1 MSSRDLPSFLLMQN
15 PIQDYD
21 WGSHDALTALFGI
34 PNPTGKPQAELWM
47 GAHPN
52 GCSEV
57 TLAGRVQKL
66 SVVIDA
72 APAAALGEATRAR
85 FGSLPFLFKVL
96 CAEKA
101 LSIQVHPSKAQAEAG
116 FAREEAAGIDPK
128 ASNRNYKDPN
138 HKPEL
143 VFALTPYQAMNGFR
157 AIPAILALFERIKLA
172 SIADL
177 VAALATNQNE
187 GGLQHFFHQLL
198 ILTGARKEA
207 ALAALQAYATDH
219 QDEETFALITSLAAQ
234 YPGDVGL
241 FSPLLLNVVTLKP
254 GQAMFLDACTPHAYV
269 RGTGLEIMA
278 NSDNVLRAGLTPK
291 YIDVAELLDCTRCQ
305 PKPDDQILLAPR
317 CEGMTGNTVQHFDVP
332 VPDFTFS
339 VYPAGEHALT
349 TASAE
354 ILFAIDGTVTLK
366 QGGETLRLEKGQSAF
381 VPAATGHYQLL
392 AEGRVARAGNRCQDV
407 PPAQV
412 SMTA

>member
-1 MSSRDLPSFLLMQN
+1 MSYPPFFLMCN
-15 PIQDYD
+15 PIQDYV
-21 WGSHDALTALFGI
+21 WGSRDSLTTLFGI
-34 PNPTGKPQAELWM
+34 KNPEGKPQAELWM

-57 TLAGRVQKL
+57 TLAGETVKL
-66 SVVIDA
+66 SSLIDA
-72 APAAALGEATRAR
+72 NPVAMLGEATQAR

-96 CAEKA
+96 CAEQA
-101 LSIQVHPSKAQAEAG
+101 LSIQVHPSKTQAEAG
-116 FAREEAAGIDPK
+116 FAKEEAAGIDAK
-128 ASNRNYKDPN
+128 AANRNYKDPN

-157 AIPAILALFERIKLA
+157 AIPAILALFERVNLA
-172 SIADL
+172 AIADL
-177 VAALATNQNE
+177 TAALAASQNE
-187 GGLQHFFHQLL
+187 AGLQHFFHQLL
-198 ILTGARKEA
+198 VLEGARKEEALEGLLTYA
-207 ALAALQAYATDH
+207 AAH

-241 FSPLLLNVVTLKP
+241 FSPLLLNVVTLEP

-291 YIDVAELLDCTRCQ
+291 YIDVAELLDCTRCL

-317 CEGMTGNTVQHFDVP
+317 CDGAVQHFDVP

-339 VYPAGEHALT
+339 VYPAGEHQLT

-354 ILFAIDGTVTLK
+354 ILFAIDDTVTLK
-366 QGGETLRLEKGQSAF
+366 QGEQSLRLDKGQSAF
-381 VPAATGHYQLL
+381 IPAATGSYQLL
-392 AEGRVARAGNRCQDV
+392 AEGRVARAGNSC
-407 PPAQV
+407 
-412 SMTA
+412 

>member
-15 PIQDYD
+15 PIQGYD
-21 WGSHDALTALFGI
+21 WGSHDALTTLFGI
-34 PNPTGKPQAELWM
+34 PNPAGKPQAELWM

-57 TLAGRVQKL
+57 VLAGDVQKL
-66 SVVIDA
+66 STLINS
-72 APAAALGEATRAR
+72 APAAVLGDATQAR

-116 FAREEAAGIDPK
+116 FAREEAAGIDIK

-157 AIPAILALFERIKLA
+157 AIPAILALFERVKLA
-172 SIADL
+172 TIADL
-177 VAALATNQNE
+177 VAALAANQNE
-187 GGLQHFFHQLL
+187 AGLQHFFHQLL
-198 ILTGARKEA
+198 ILTGPRKED
-207 ALAALQAYATDH
+207 ALAGLLAYAAAH
-219 QDEETFALITSLAAQ
+219 QDEETFALVTSLAAQ

-241 FSPLLLNVVTLKP
+241 FSPLLLNVVTLQP
-254 GQAMFLDACTPHAYV
+254 GQAMYLDACTPHAYV

-291 YIDVAELLDCTRCQ
+291 YIDVAELLDCTRCLA
-305 PKPDDQILLAPR
+305 KPDDQILLSPR
-317 CEGMTGNTVQHFDVP
+317 MEGAVQHYDVP

-354 ILFAIDGTVTLK
+354 ILFTIDGTVILQQGK
-366 QGGETLRLEKGQSAF
+366 QSLRLEKGQSAF
-381 VPAATGHYQLL
+381 IPATTGSYQLL
-392 AEGRVARAGNRCQDV
+392 AEGRVARAGNRC
-407 PPAQV
+407 
-412 SMTA
+412 

>member
-1 MSSRDLPSFLLMQN
+1 MSSSDLPSFLLMQN
-15 PIQDYD
+15 PIQGYD
-21 WGSHDALTALFGI
+21 WGSHDSLTTLFGI
-34 PNPTGKPQAELWM
+34 PNPQGKPQAELWM

-57 TLAGRVQKL
+57 TLAGSVQKL
-66 SVVIDA
+66 SSVIDR
-72 APAAALGEATRAR
+72 APAAALGEDTFAR

-116 FAREEAAGIDPK
+116 FAKEEAAGIDIK

-157 AIPAILALFERIKLA
+157 AIPAILALFERVNLA
-172 SIADL
+172 TIADL
-177 VAALATNQNE
+177 TAALAASQNE
-187 GGLQHFFHQLL
+187 AGLQHFFHQLL
-198 ILTGARKEA
+198 VLEGARKEEALEGLLTYA
-207 ALAALQAYATDH
+207 AAH

-241 FSPLLLNVVTLKP
+241 FSPLLLNVVTLEP

-291 YIDVAELLDCTRCQ
+291 YIDVAELLDCTRCL

-317 CEGMTGNTVQHFDVP
+317 CDGAVRHFDVP

-339 VYPAGEHALT
+339 VYPAGEHQLT

-354 ILFAIDGTVTLK
+354 ILFAIDDTVTLK
-366 QGGETLRLEKGQSAF
+366 QGEQSLRLEKGQSAF
-381 VPAATGHYQLL
+381 IPAATGSYQLL
-392 AEGRVARAGNRCQDV
+392 AEGRVARAGNRC
-407 PPAQV
+407 
-412 SMTA
+412 

>member
-1 MSSRDLPSFLLMQN
+1 MSSSDLPSFLLMQN
-15 PIQDYD
+15 PIQGYD
-21 WGSHDALTALFGI
+21 WGSHDSLTTLFGI
-34 PNPTGKPQAELWM
+34 PNPQGKPQAELWM

-57 TLAGRVQKL
+57 TLAGSVQKL
-66 SVVIDA
+66 SSVIDR
-72 APAAALGEATRAR
+72 APAAALGEVTFAR

-116 FAREEAAGIDPK
+116 FAKEEAAGIDIK

-157 AIPAILALFERIKLA
+157 AIPAILALFERVNLA
-172 SIADL
+172 AIADL
-177 VAALATNQNE
+177 TAALAASQNE
-187 GGLQHFFHQLL
+187 AGLQHFFHQLL
-198 ILTGARKEA
+198 VLEGARKEE
-207 ALAALQAYATDH
+207 ALAGLLTYAAAH

-291 YIDVAELLDCTRCQ
+291 YIDVAELLDCTRCL
-305 PKPDDQILLAPR
+305 PKPDDQILLSPR
-317 CEGMTGNTVQHFDVP
+317 CDGAVQHFDVP

-339 VYPAGEHALT
+339 IYPAGEHQLT

-354 ILFAIDGTVTLK
+354 ILFAIDDTVTLK
-366 QGGETLRLEKGQSAF
+366 QGEQSLRLEKGQSAF
-381 VPAATGHYQLL
+381 IPAATGSYQLL
-392 AEGRVARAGNRCQDV
+392 AEGRVARAGNRC
-407 PPAQV
+407 
-412 SMTA
+412 

>member
-1 MSSRDLPSFLLMQN
+1 MSSSVLPSFLLMQN
-15 PIQDYD
+15 PIQGYD
-21 WGSHDALTALFGI
+21 WGSHDSLTTLFGI
-34 PNPTGKPQAELWM
+34 PNPEGKPQAELWM

-52 GCSEV
+52 GCSEI
-57 TLAGRVQKL
+57 TCGDQVQKL
-66 SVVIDA
+66 STLIDS
-72 APAAALGEATRAR
+72 APAAVLGEATLAR

-116 FAREEAAGIDPK
+116 FAKEEAAGISPK
-128 ASNRNYKDPN
+128 AANRNYKDPN

-157 AIPAILALFERIKLA
+157 SIPAILALFERVKLA
-172 SIADL
+172 AIADL
-177 VAALATNQNE
+177 TGALAAAHAANQGE
-187 GGLQHFFHQLL
+187 AGLQHFFQQLL
-198 ILTGARKEA
+198 MLEGVRKEA
-207 ALAALQAYATDH
+207 ALIDLLAYANEH
-219 QDEETFALITSLAAQ
+219 QDEETFALITSLAVQ

-241 FSPLLLNVVTLKP
+241 FSPLLLNVVTLQP

-291 YIDVAELLDCTRCQ
+291 YIDVAELLDCTRCL

-317 CEGMTGNTVQHFDVP
+317 REGAVQHFEVP

-339 VYPAGEHALT
+339 VYPAGEHQLT

-354 ILFAIDGTVTLK
+354 ILFAIDGPVILK
-366 QGGETLRLEKGQSAF
+366 RGDDTLRLEKGQSAF
-381 VPAATGHYQLL
+381 IPAATGSYQLL
-392 AEGRVARAGNRCQDV
+392 AEGRVARAGNRY
-407 PPAQV
+407 
-412 SMTA
+412 

>member
-1 MSSRDLPSFLLMQN
+1 MSSRDLPSFLSMQN
-15 PIQDYD
+15 PIQGYD
-21 WGSHDALTALFGI
+21 WGSHDALTTLFGI
-34 PNPTGKPQAELWM
+34 SNPAGKPQAELWM

-57 TLAGRVQKL
+57 VLAGQAQKL
-66 SVVIDA
+66 STLIEN
-72 APAAALGEATRAR
+72 APAAVLGEATQAR

-116 FAREEAAGIDPK
+116 FAKEEAAGISPK
-128 ASNRNYKDPN
+128 AANRNYKDPN

-157 AIPAILALFERIKLA
+157 AIPAILALFERVKLPA
-172 SIADL
+172 LAEL
-177 VAALATNQNE
+177 VATLAASQNE
-187 GGLQHFFHQLL
+187 AGLQHFFHQLL
-198 ILTGARKEA
+198 VLEGVRKEE
-207 ALAALQAYATDH
+207 ALAGLLAYAGQH

-241 FSPLLLNVVTLKP
+241 FSPLLLNVVTLQP
-254 GQAMFLDACTPHAYV
+254 GQAMYLDACTPHAYV

-291 YIDVAELLDCTRCQ
+291 YIDVAELLDCTRCL

-317 CEGMTGNTVQHFDVP
+317 MEGAVQHFEVP

-339 VYPAGEHALT
+339 VYPAGEHQLT

-354 ILFAIDGTVTLK
+354 ILFAIDEAVILK
-366 QGGETLRLEKGQSAF
+366 RGDDTLRLEKGQSAF
-381 VPAATGHYQLL
+381 IPAATGRYQLL
-392 AEGRVARAGNRCQDV
+392 AEGRVARAGNRC
-407 PPAQV
+407 
-412 SMTA
+412 

>member
-1 MSSRDLPSFLLMQN
+1 MSSSDLPSFLLMQN
-15 PIQDYD
+15 PIQGYD
-21 WGSHDALTALFGI
+21 WGSHDSLTTLFGI
-34 PNPTGKPQAELWM
+34 ANSQGKPQAELWM

-52 GCSEV
+52 GCSDV
-57 TLAGRVQKL
+57 VVAGQTQKL
-66 SVVIDA
+66 STLIER
-72 APAAALGEATRAR
+72 APAAVLGEATLAR

-116 FAREEAAGIDPK
+116 FAKEEAAGIDAK
-128 ASNRNYKDPN
+128 AANRNYKDPN

-157 AIPAILALFERIKLA
+157 AIPAILALFERVNLA
-172 SIADL
+172 AIAEL
-177 VAALATNQNE
+177 TTALAASQNE
-187 GGLQHFFHQLL
+187 AGLQHFFHQLL
-198 ILTGARKEA
+198 VLEGARKEE
-207 ALAALQAYATDH
+207 ALAGLLAFASEH
-219 QDEETFALITSLAAQ
+219 QDEETFALISSLAAQ

-291 YIDVAELLDCTRCQ
+291 YIDVAELLDCTRCRA
-305 PKPDDQILLAPR
+305 KPDDQILLAPHV
-317 CEGMTGNTVQHFDVP
+317 EGVVQHFEVP

-339 VYPAGEHALT
+339 VYPAGEHQLT
-349 TASAE
+349 TTSAE
-354 ILFAIDGTVTLK
+354 ILFAIDATVILK
-366 QGGETLRLEKGQSAF
+366 RGDETLRLEKGQSAF
-381 VPAATGHYQLL
+381 IPAATGSYQLL
-392 AEGRVARAGNRCQDV
+392 AEGRVARAGNRC
-407 PPAQV
+407 
-412 SMTA
+412 

>member
-1 MSSRDLPSFLLMQN
+1 MSSSDLPSFLLMQN
-15 PIQDYD
+15 PIQGYD
-21 WGSHDALTALFGI
+21 WGSHDSLTTLFDI
-34 PNPTGKPQAELWM
+34 PNPQGKPQAEVWM

-57 TLAGRVQKL
+57 TLAGSVQTL
-66 SVVIDA
+66 STVIDR
-72 APAAALGEATRAR
+72 APATALGEATFAR

-116 FAREEAAGIDPK
+116 FAKEEAAGIDIK
-128 ASNRNYKDPN
+128 ANNRNYKDPN

-157 AIPAILALFERIKLA
+157 AIPAILALFDRMALPA
-172 SIADL
+172 LADL
-177 VAALATNQNE
+177 TVALRQSQDEA
-187 GGLQHFFHQLL
+187 GLQHFFQQLL
-198 ILTGARKEA
+198 ELEGTRKDE
-207 ALAALQAYATDH
+207 ALAGLLAYATNH
-219 QDEETFALITSLAAQ
+219 QDEETFALITSLATQ

-241 FSPLLLNVVTLKP
+241 FSPLLLNVVTLQP

-291 YIDVAELLDCTRCQ
+291 YIDVAELLNCTRCLA
-305 PKPDDQILLAPR
+305 KPDDQILLAPR
-317 CEGMTGNTVQHFDVP
+317 CDGAIQHFEVP

-339 VYPAGEHALT
+339 VYPAGEHPLT

-354 ILFAIDGTVTLK
+354 ILFAIDGTVLLK
-366 QGGETLRLEKGQSAF
+366 QGEQSLRLEKGQSAF
-381 VPAATGHYQLL
+381 IPAATGSYQLL
-392 AEGRVARAGNRCQDV
+392 AEGRVARAGNRC
-407 PPAQV
+407 
-412 SMTA
+412 

>member
-1 MSSRDLPSFLLMQN
+1 MSSRDLPSFLSMQN
-15 PIQDYD
+15 PIQGYD
-21 WGSHDALTALFGI
+21 WGSHDALTTLFGI
-34 PNPTGKPQAELWM
+34 PNPAGKPQAELWM

-57 TLAGRVQKL
+57 VLAGQAQKL
-66 SVVIDA
+66 STLIEN
-72 APAAALGEATRAR
+72 APAAVLGEATQAR

-116 FAREEAAGIDPK
+116 FAKEEAASISPT
-128 ASNRNYKDPN
+128 AANRNYKDPN

-157 AIPAILALFERIKLA
+157 AIPAILALFERVKLPA
-172 SIADL
+172 LAEL
-177 VAALATNQNE
+177 VAALAASQNE
-187 GGLQHFFHQLL
+187 AGLQHFFHQLL
-198 ILTGARKEA
+198 VLEGARKEE
-207 ALAALQAYATDH
+207 ALAGLLAYAGQH

-241 FSPLLLNVVTLKP
+241 FSPLLLNVVTLQP
-254 GQAMFLDACTPHAYV
+254 GQAMYLDACTPHAYV

-291 YIDVAELLDCTRCQ
+291 YIDVAELLDCTRCL

-317 CEGMTGNTVQHFDVP
+317 VEGAVQHFEVP

-339 VYPAGEHALT
+339 VYPAGEHQLT
-349 TASAE
+349 TTSAE
-354 ILFAIDGTVTLK
+354 ILFAIDEAVILK
-366 QGGETLRLEKGQSAF
+366 RGDDTLRLEKGQSAF
-381 VPAATGHYQLL
+381 IPAATGRYQLL
-392 AEGRVARAGNRCQDV
+392 AEGRVARAGNRC
-407 PPAQV
+407 
-412 SMTA
+412 

>member
-15 PIQDYD
+15 PIQGYD
-21 WGSHDALTALFGI
+21 WGSHDALTTLFGI
-34 PNPTGKPQAELWM
+34 PNPAGKPQAELWM

-57 TLAGRVQKL
+57 TLAGDVQKL
-66 SVVIDA
+66 STLIES
-72 APAAALGEATRAR
+72 APAAVLGDATVAR

-116 FAREEAAGIDPK
+116 FAREEAAGIDIK

-157 AIPAILALFERIKLA
+157 AIPAILALFERVKLA
-172 SIADL
+172 AIADL
-177 VAALATNQNE
+177 VAALAANQNE
-187 GGLQHFFHQLL
+187 AGLQHFFHQLL
-198 ILTGARKEA
+198 ILTGPRKED
-207 ALAALQAYATDH
+207 ALAGLLAYAAAH
-219 QDEETFALITSLAAQ
+219 QDEETFALVTSLAAQ

-241 FSPLLLNVVTLKP
+241 FSPLLLNVVTLQP
-254 GQAMFLDACTPHAYV
+254 GQAMYLDACTPHAYV

-291 YIDVAELLDCTRCQ
+291 YIDVAELLDCTRCLA
-305 PKPDDQILLAPR
+305 KPDDQILLSPR
-317 CEGMTGNTVQHFDVP
+317 MEGAVQHYDVP

-339 VYPAGEHALT
+339 VYPAGGHQLT
-349 TASAE
+349 TTSAE
-354 ILFAIDGTVTLK
+354 ILFAIDGTVILQQGK
-366 QGGETLRLEKGQSAF
+366 QSLRLEKGQSAF
-381 VPAATGHYQLL
+381 IPAATGSYQLL
-392 AEGRVARAGNRCQDV
+392 AEGRVARAGNRC
-407 PPAQV
+407 
-412 SMTA
+412 

>member
-1 MSSRDLPSFLLMQN
+1 MSSSDLPSFLLMQN
-15 PIQDYD
+15 PIQGYD
-21 WGSHDALTALFGI
+21 WGSHDSLTTLFGI
-34 PNPTGKPQAELWM
+34 PNPQGKPQAELWM

-57 TLAGRVQKL
+57 TLAGSVQKL
-66 SVVIDA
+66 STVIDA
-72 APAAALGEATRAR
+72 APAAALGDATLAR

-116 FAREEAAGIDPK
+116 FAKEEAAGIDIK
-128 ASNRNYKDPN
+128 AANRNYKDPN

-143 VFALTPYQAMNGFR
+143 VFALTRYQAMNGFR
-157 AIPAILALFERIKLA
+157 AIPAILALFDRMALPA
-172 SIADL
+172 LADL
-177 VAALATNQNE
+177 TAALRQSQDEA
-187 GGLQHFFHQLL
+187 GLQHFFHQLL
-198 ILTGARKEA
+198 ILCGERKDE
-207 ALAALQAYATDH
+207 ALAGLLAYAAAH
-219 QDEETFALITSLAAQ
+219 QDEETFALITSLATQ

-241 FSPLLLNVVTLKP
+241 FSPLLLNVVTLQP

-291 YIDVAELLDCTRCQ
+291 YIDVAELLDCTRCL

-317 CEGMTGNTVQHFDVP
+317 CDGAVQHFDVP

-339 VYPAGEHALT
+339 VYPAGEHQLT

-354 ILFAIDGTVTLK
+354 ILFAIDGTVILK
-366 QGGETLRLEKGQSAF
+366 QGEQSLRLEKGQSAF
-381 VPAATGHYQLL
+381 IPAATGSYQLL
-392 AEGRVARAGNRCQDV
+392 AEGRVARAGNRC
-407 PPAQV
+407 
-412 SMTA
+412 

>member
-1 MSSRDLPSFLLMQN
+1 MSSRDLPSFLSMQN
-15 PIQDYD
+15 PIQGYD
-21 WGSHDALTALFGI
+21 WGSHDALTTLFGI
-34 PNPTGKPQAELWM
+34 PNPAGKPQAELWM

-57 TLAGRVQKL
+57 VLAGQAQKL
-66 SVVIDA
+66 STLIER
-72 APAAALGEATRAR
+72 APAAVLGEATQAR
-85 FGSLPFLFKVL
+85 FGNLPFLFKVL

-116 FAREEAAGIDPK
+116 FAKEEAAGIDPK

-157 AIPAILALFERIKLA
+157 AIPAILALFERVKLPA
-172 SIADL
+172 LAEL
-177 VAALATNQNE
+177 VAALAASQNE
-187 GGLQHFFHQLL
+187 AGLQHFFHQLL
-198 ILTGARKEA
+198 VLEGAHKEE
-207 ALAALQAYATDH
+207 ALAGLLAFAAAH

-241 FSPLLLNVVTLKP
+241 FSPLLLNVVTLQP
-254 GQAMFLDACTPHAYV
+254 GQAMYLDACTPHAYV

-291 YIDVAELLDCTRCQ
+291 YIDVAELLDCTRFVA
-305 PKPDDQILLAPR
+305 KPDDQILLDPSIDSA
-317 CEGMTGNTVQHFDVP
+317 VQHFRVP

-339 VYPAGEHALT
+339 VYPAGGHQLIT
-349 TASAE
+349 TSAE
-354 ILFAIDGTVTLK
+354 ILFAIDGTVTLQ
-366 QGGETLRLEKGQSAF
+366 QGQQSLRLEKGQSAF
-381 VPAATGHYQLL
+381 IPAATGSYQLL
-392 AEGRVARAGNRCQDV
+392 AEGRVARAGNRC
-407 PPAQV
+407 
-412 SMTA
+412 

>member
-15 PIQDYD
+15 PIQGYD
-21 WGSHDALTALFGI
+21 WGSHDALTTLFGI
-34 PNPTGKPQAELWM
+34 PNPAGKPQAELWM

-57 TLAGRVQKL
+57 TLAGNVQRL
-66 SVVIDA
+66 STLIER
-72 APAAALGEATRAR
+72 APAAVLGDATVAR

-116 FAREEAAGIDPK
+116 FAKEEAAGIDPK
-128 ASNRNYKDPN
+128 AANRNYKDPN

-157 AIPAILALFERIKLA
+157 AIPAILALFDRMGLP
-172 SIADL
+172 
-177 VAALATNQNE
+177 ALAELTEALRQSQDE
-187 GGLQHFFHQLL
+187 AGLQHFFHQLL
-198 ILTGARKEA
+198 VLEGTRKDE
-207 ALAALQAYATDH
+207 ALAGLLAYAAAH

-241 FSPLLLNVVTLKP
+241 FSPLLLNVVTLQP

-278 NSDNVLRAGLTPK
+278 SSDNVLRAGLTPK
-291 YIDVAELLDCTRCQ
+291 YIDVAELLDCTRCL
-305 PKPDDQILLAPR
+305 PKPDDQILLAPHLD
-317 CEGMTGNTVQHFDVP
+317 GAVQHFEVP

-354 ILFAIDGTVTLK
+354 ILFAIDGTVTLQ
-366 QGGETLRLEKGQSAF
+366 QGEQSLRLEKGQSAF
-381 VPAATGHYQLL
+381 VPAATGSYQLL
-392 AEGRVARAGNRCQDV
+392 AEGRVARAGNRC
-407 PPAQV
+407 
-412 SMTA
+412 

>member
-1 MSSRDLPSFLLMQN
+1 MSSSDLPSFLLMQN
-15 PIQDYD
+15 PIQGYD
-21 WGSHDALTALFGI
+21 WGSHDSLTTLFGI
-34 PNPTGKPQAELWM
+34 ANPEGKPQAELWM

-52 GCSEV
+52 GCSDV
-57 TLAGRVQKL
+57 VVAGQTQKL
-66 SVVIDA
+66 STLIER
-72 APAAALGEATRAR
+72 APAAVLGEATLAR

-116 FAREEAAGIDPK
+116 FAKEEAAGIEAK
-128 ASNRNYKDPN
+128 AANRNYKDPN

-157 AIPAILALFERIKLA
+157 AIPAILALFERVNLPA
-172 SIADL
+172 IAEL
-177 VAALATNQNE
+177 TTALAASQNE
-187 GGLQHFFHQLL
+187 AGLQHFFHQLL
-198 ILTGARKEA
+198 VLEGARKEE
-207 ALAALQAYATDH
+207 ALAGLLAYAGEH

-241 FSPLLLNVVTLKP
+241 FSPLLLNVVTLQP

-291 YIDVAELLDCTRCQ
+291 YIDVAELLDCTRCLA
-305 PKPDDQILLAPR
+305 KPDDQILLAPHV
-317 CEGMTGNTVQHFDVP
+317 EGAVQHFEVP

-339 VYPAGEHALT
+339 VYPAGEHQLT

-354 ILFAIDGTVTLK
+354 ILFAIDATVILK
-366 QGGETLRLEKGQSAF
+366 RGDETLRLEKGQSAF
-381 VPAATGHYQLL
+381 IPAATGSYQLL
-392 AEGRVARAGNRCQDV
+392 AEGRVARAGNR
-407 PPAQV
+407 
-412 SMTA
+412 S

>member
-1 MSSRDLPSFLLMQN
+1 MSSSDLPSFLLMQN
-15 PIQDYD
+15 PIQGYD
-21 WGSHDALTALFGI
+21 WGSHDSLTTLFGI
-34 PNPTGKPQAELWM
+34 ANPEGKPQAELWM

-52 GCSEV
+52 GCSDV
-57 TLAGRVQKL
+57 VVAGQPQKL
-66 SVVIDA
+66 STLIERT
-72 APAAALGEATRAR
+72 PAAVLGEATLAR

-116 FAREEAAGIDPK
+116 FAKEEAACIDAK
-128 ASNRNYKDPN
+128 AANRNYKDPN

-157 AIPAILALFERIKLA
+157 AIPAILALFERVNLPAIAELT
-172 SIADL
+172 ADL
-177 VAALATNQNE
+177 AASQNE
-187 GGLQHFFHQLL
+187 AGLQHFFHQLL
-198 ILTGARKEA
+198 VLEGARKEE
-207 ALAALQAYATDH
+207 ALAGLLTYAAAH

-305 PKPDDQILLAPR
+305 AKPDDQILLAPHV
-317 CEGMTGNTVQHFDVP
+317 EGSVQHFEVP

-339 VYPAGEHALT
+339 VYPAGEHQLT

-354 ILFAIDGTVTLK
+354 ILFAIDATVILK
-366 QGGETLRLEKGQSAF
+366 RGDETLRLEKGQSAF
-381 VPAATGHYQLL
+381 IPAATGSYQLL
-392 AEGRVARAGNRCQDV
+392 AEGRVARAGNR
-407 PPAQV
+407 
-412 SMTA
+412 S

>member
-1 MSSRDLPSFLLMQN
+1 MSSSDLPSFLLMQN
-15 PIQDYD
+15 PIQGYD
-21 WGSHDALTALFGI
+21 WGSHDSLTTLFGI
-34 PNPTGKPQAELWM
+34 PNPQGKPQAELWM

-57 TLAGRVQKL
+57 TLAGSVQKL
-66 SVVIDA
+66 SSVIDR
-72 APAAALGEATRAR
+72 APAAALGEATFAR

-116 FAREEAAGIDPK
+116 FAKEEAAGIDIK

-157 AIPAILALFERIKLA
+157 AIPAILALFERVNLA
-172 SIADL
+172 AIADL
-177 VAALATNQNE
+177 TAALATSQNE
-187 GGLQHFFHQLL
+187 AGLQHFFHQLL
-198 ILTGARKEA
+198 VLEGARKEE
-207 ALAALQAYATDH
+207 ALAGLLAYAAAH

-291 YIDVAELLDCTRCQ
+291 YIDVAELLDCTRCL

-317 CEGMTGNTVQHFDVP
+317 CDGAVQYFDVP

-339 VYPAGEHALT
+339 VYPAGEHQLT

-354 ILFAIDGTVTLK
+354 ILFAIDDTVTLK
-366 QGGETLRLEKGQSAF
+366 QGEQSLRLEKGQSAF
-381 VPAATGHYQLL
+381 IPAATGSYQLL
-392 AEGRVARAGNRCQDV
+392 AEGRVARAGNRC
-407 PPAQV
+407 
-412 SMTA
+412 

>member
-1 MSSRDLPSFLLMQN
+1 MSSRDLPSFLSMQN
-15 PIQDYD
+15 PIQGYD
-21 WGSHDALTALFGI
+21 WGSHDALTTLFGI
-34 PNPTGKPQAELWM
+34 PNPAGKPQAELWM

-57 TLAGRVQKL
+57 VLAGQAQKL
-66 SVVIDA
+66 STLIES
-72 APAAALGEATRAR
+72 APAAVLGEATQAR

-116 FAREEAAGIDPK
+116 FAKEEAAGISPK
-128 ASNRNYKDPN
+128 AANRNYKDPN

-157 AIPAILALFERIKLA
+157 AIPAILALFERVKLPA
-172 SIADL
+172 LAEL
-177 VAALATNQNE
+177 VAALAASQNE
-187 GGLQHFFHQLL
+187 AGLQHFFHQLL
-198 ILTGARKEA
+198 VLEGARKEE
-207 ALAALQAYATDH
+207 ALAGLLAFAAAH

-241 FSPLLLNVVTLKP
+241 FSPLLLNVVTLQP
-254 GQAMFLDACTPHAYV
+254 GQAMYLDACTPHAYV

-291 YIDVAELLDCTRCQ
+291 YIDVAELLDCTRCL
-305 PKPDDQILLAPR
+305 PKPDDQILMAPR
-317 CEGMTGNTVQHFDVP
+317 MEGAVQHFEVP

-339 VYPAGEHALT
+339 VYPAGEHQLT

-354 ILFAIDGTVTLK
+354 ILFAIDEAVILK
-366 QGGETLRLEKGQSAF
+366 RGDDTLRLEKGQSAF
-381 VPAATGHYQLL
+381 IPAATGRYQLL
-392 AEGRVARAGNRCQDV
+392 AEGRVARAGNRC
-407 PPAQV
+407 
-412 SMTA
+412 

>member
-1 MSSRDLPSFLLMQN
+1 MSSSDLPSFLLMQN
-15 PIQDYD
+15 PIQGYD
-21 WGSHDALTALFGI
+21 WGSHDSLTTLFGI
-34 PNPTGKPQAELWM
+34 PNPQGKPQAELWM

-57 TLAGRVQKL
+57 TLAGSVQKL
-66 SVVIDA
+66 STVIDR
-72 APAAALGEATRAR
+72 APAAALGEATFAR

-116 FAREEAAGIDPK
+116 FAKEEATGIDIK

-157 AIPAILALFERIKLA
+157 AIPAILALFERVNLA
-172 SIADL
+172 AIADL
-177 VAALATNQNE
+177 TAAFAASQNE
-187 GGLQHFFHQLL
+187 AGLQHFFHQLL
-198 ILTGARKEA
+198 VLEGARKDE
-207 ALAALQAYATDH
+207 ALAGLLTYAAAH

-278 NSDNVLRAGLTPK
+278 NSDN
-291 YIDVAELLDCTRCQ
+291 RCL
-305 PKPDDQILLAPR
+305 PKPDDQILLSPR
-317 CEGMTGNTVQHFDVP
+317 CDGAVQHFDVP

-339 VYPAGEHALT
+339 VYPAGEHQLT

-354 ILFAIDGTVTLK
+354 ILFAIDATVILK
-366 QGGETLRLEKGQSAF
+366 QGEQSLRLEKGQSAF
-381 VPAATGHYQLL
+381 IPAATGSYQLL
-392 AEGRVARAGNRCQDV
+392 AEGRVARAGNRC
-407 PPAQV
+407 
-412 SMTA
+412 

>member
-1 MSSRDLPSFLLMQN
+1 MSSRDLPSFLSMQN
-15 PIQDYD
+15 PIQGYD
-21 WGSHDALTALFGI
+21 WGSHDALTTLFGI
-34 PNPTGKPQAELWM
+34 PNPAGKPQAELWM

-57 TLAGRVQKL
+57 VLAGQAQKL
-66 SVVIDA
+66 STLIEN
-72 APAAALGEATRAR
+72 APAAVLGEATRAR

-116 FAREEAAGIDPK
+116 FAKEEAAGISPK
-128 ASNRNYKDPN
+128 AANRNYKDPN

-157 AIPAILALFERIKLA
+157 AIPAILALFERVKLPA
-172 SIADL
+172 LAEL
-177 VAALATNQNE
+177 VAALAASQNE
-187 GGLQHFFHQLL
+187 AGLQHFFHQLL
-198 ILTGARKEA
+198 VLEGARKEE
-207 ALAALQAYATDH
+207 ALASLLAYAGEH

-241 FSPLLLNVVTLKP
+241 FSPLLLNVVTLQP
-254 GQAMFLDACTPHAYV
+254 GQAMYLDACTPHAYV

-291 YIDVAELLDCTRCQ
+291 YIDVAELLDCTRCL

-317 CEGMTGNTVQHFDVP
+317 MEGAVQHFEVP

-339 VYPAGEHALT
+339 VYPAGEHQLT

-354 ILFAIDGTVTLK
+354 ILFAIDEAVILK
-366 QGGETLRLEKGQSAF
+366 RGDDTLRLEKGQSAF
-381 VPAATGHYQLL
+381 IPAATGRYQLL
-392 AEGRVARAGNRCQDV
+392 AEGRVARAGNRC
-407 PPAQV
+407 
-412 SMTA
+412 

>member
-15 PIQDYD
+15 PIQGYE
-21 WGSHDALTALFGI
+21 WGSHDSLTTLFGI
-34 PNPTGKPQAELWM
+34 PNPQGKPQAELWM

-57 TLAGRVQKL
+57 TLSGSAQKL
-66 SVVIDA
+66 STLIDA
-72 APAAALGEATRAR
+72 APAAALGDATLTR

-96 CAEKA
+96 CAKQA

-116 FAREEAAGIDPK
+116 FAKEEAAGIDIK

-157 AIPAILALFERIKLA
+157 TIPAILALFDRMALPA
-172 SIADL
+172 LADL
-177 VAALATNQNE
+177 TAALRQSQDEA
-187 GGLQHFFHQLL
+187 GLQHFFHQLL
-198 ILTGARKEA
+198 VLEGTRKGEVLAGLLTYA
-207 ALAALQAYATDH
+207 ANH
-219 QDEETFALITSLAAQ
+219 QDEETFALITSLAVQ

-241 FSPLLLNVVTLKP
+241 FSPLLLNVVTLQP

-291 YIDVAELLDCTRCQ
+291 YIDVAELLDCTRCL
-305 PKPDDQILLAPR
+305 PKPDDQILLSPR
-317 CEGMTGNTVQHFDVP
+317 MEGSVQHFDVP

-339 VYPAGEHALT
+339 VYPAGEHQLT
-349 TASAE
+349 TTSAE

-366 QGGETLRLEKGQSAF
+366 QGEQSLRLEKGQSAF
-381 VPAATGHYQLL
+381 IPAATGSYQLL
-392 AEGRVARAGNRCQDV
+392 AEGRVARAGNRC
-407 PPAQV
+407 
-412 SMTA
+412 

>member
-1 MSSRDLPSFLLMQN
+1 MSSSDLPSFLLMQN
-15 PIQDYD
+15 PIQGYD
-21 WGSHDALTALFGI
+21 WGSHDSLTTLFGI
-34 PNPTGKPQAELWM
+34 ANPEGKPQAELWM

-52 GCSEV
+52 GCSDV
-57 TLAGRVQKL
+57 VVAGQLQKL
-66 SVVIDA
+66 STLIERT
-72 APAAALGEATRAR
+72 PAAVLGEATLAR

-116 FAREEAAGIDPK
+116 FAKEEAAGIDAK
-128 ASNRNYKDPN
+128 AANRNYKDPN

-157 AIPAILALFERIKLA
+157 AIPAILALFERVNLA
-172 SIADL
+172 AIAELTADF
-177 VAALATNQNE
+177 AASQNE
-187 GGLQHFFHQLL
+187 AGLQHFFHQLL
-198 ILTGARKEA
+198 VLEGARKEE
-207 ALAALQAYATDH
+207 ALAGLLAFASEH

-291 YIDVAELLDCTRCQ
+291 YIDVAELLDCTRCLA
-305 PKPDDQILLAPR
+305 KPDDQILLSPHI
-317 CEGMTGNTVQHFDVP
+317 EGAVQHFEVP

-339 VYPAGEHALT
+339 IYPAGEHQLT

-354 ILFAIDGTVTLK
+354 ILFAIDATVLLK
-366 QGGETLRLEKGQSAF
+366 RGDETLRLEKGQSAF
-381 VPAATGHYQLL
+381 IPAATGSYQLL
-392 AEGRVARAGNRCQDV
+392 AEGRVARAGNR
-407 PPAQV
+407 
-412 SMTA
+412 S

>member
-1 MSSRDLPSFLLMQN
+1 MSSSDLPSFLLMQN
-15 PIQDYD
+15 PIQGYD
-21 WGSHDALTALFGI
+21 WGSHDSLTTLFGI
-34 PNPTGKPQAELWM
+34 ANPEGKPQAELWM

-52 GCSEV
+52 GCSDV
-57 TLAGRVQKL
+57 VVAGQPQKL
-66 SVVIDA
+66 STLLER
-72 APAAALGEATRAR
+72 APAAVLGEATLAR

-116 FAREEAAGIDPK
+116 FAKEEAAGIDIK

-157 AIPAILALFERIKLA
+157 AIPAILALFERVNLA
-172 SIADL
+172 VIAEL
-177 VAALATNQNE
+177 TAALAASQNE
-187 GGLQHFFHQLL
+187 AGLQHFFHQLL
-198 ILTGARKEA
+198 VLEGARKEE
-207 ALAALQAYATDH
+207 ALAGLLAFASEH

-305 PKPDDQILLAPR
+305 AKPDDQILLAPHV
-317 CEGMTGNTVQHFDVP
+317 EGAVQHFEVP

-339 VYPAGEHALT
+339 VYPAGEHQLT

-354 ILFAIDGTVTLK
+354 ILFAIDATVLLK
-366 QGGETLRLEKGQSAF
+366 RGDETLRLEKGQSAF
-381 VPAATGHYQLL
+381 IPAATGSYQLL
-392 AEGRVARAGNRCQDV
+392 AEGRVARAGNR
-407 PPAQV
+407 
-412 SMTA
+412 S

>member
-1 MSSRDLPSFLLMQN
+1 MSSSDLPSFLLMQN
-15 PIQDYD
+15 PIQGYD
-21 WGSHDALTALFGI
+21 WGSHDSLTTLFGI
-34 PNPTGKPQAELWM
+34 ANPQGKPQAELWM

-52 GCSEV
+52 GCSDV
-57 TLAGRVQKL
+57 VVAGQTQKL
-66 SVVIDA
+66 STLIER
-72 APAAALGEATRAR
+72 APAAVLGEATLAR

-116 FAREEAAGIDPK
+116 FAKEEAAGIDIK

-157 AIPAILALFERIKLA
+157 AIPAILALFERVNLPA
-172 SIADL
+172 IAEL
-177 VAALATNQNE
+177 TTALAASQNE
-187 GGLQHFFHQLL
+187 AGLQHFFHQLL
-198 ILTGARKEA
+198 VLEGARKEE
-207 ALAALQAYATDH
+207 ALAGLLAYAGEH

-241 FSPLLLNVVTLKP
+241 FSPLLLNVVTLQP

-305 PKPDDQILLAPR
+305 AKPDDQILLAPHV
-317 CEGMTGNTVQHFDVP
+317 EGAVQHFEVP

-339 VYPAGEHALT
+339 VYPAGEHQLT

-354 ILFAIDGTVTLK
+354 ILFAIDATVILK
-366 QGGETLRLEKGQSAF
+366 RGDETLCLEKGQSAF
-381 VPAATGHYQLL
+381 IPAATGSYQLL
-392 AEGRVARAGNRCQDV
+392 AEGRVARAGNR
-407 PPAQV
+407 
-412 SMTA
+412 S

>member
-15 PIQDYD
+15 PIQGYD
-21 WGSHDALTALFGI
+21 WGSHDALTTLFGI
-34 PNPTGKPQAELWM
+34 PNPAGKPQAELWM

-57 TLAGRVQKL
+57 TLAGNVQRL
-66 SVVIDA
+66 STLIERAPVAVLGDA
-72 APAAALGEATRAR
+72 TVAR

-116 FAREEAAGIDPK
+116 FAKEEAAGIDPK
-128 ASNRNYKDPN
+128 AANRNYKDPN

-157 AIPAILALFERIKLA
+157 AILAILALFDRMGLP
-172 SIADL
+172 
-177 VAALATNQNE
+177 ALAELTEALRQSQDE
-187 GGLQHFFHQLL
+187 AGLQHFFHQLL
-198 ILTGARKEA
+198 VLEGTRKEE
-207 ALAALQAYATDH
+207 ALAGLLAYAAAH

-241 FSPLLLNVVTLKP
+241 FSPLLLNVVTLQP
-254 GQAMFLDACTPHAYV
+254 GQAMYLDACTPHAYV

-291 YIDVAELLDCTRCQ
+291 YIDVAELLDCTRCL
-305 PKPDDQILLAPR
+305 PKPDDQILLAPHLD
-317 CEGMTGNTVQHFDVP
+317 GAVQHFEVP

-354 ILFAIDGTVTLK
+354 ILFAIDGTVTLQ
-366 QGGETLRLEKGQSAF
+366 QGEQSLRLEKGQSAF
-381 VPAATGHYQLL
+381 VPAATGHYRLL
-392 AEGRVARAGNRCQDV
+392 AEGRVARAGNRC
-407 PPAQV
+407 
-412 SMTA
+412 

>member
-15 PIQDYD
+15 PIQGYD
-21 WGSHDALTALFGI
+21 WGSHDALTTLFGI
-34 PNPTGKPQAELWM
+34 PNPAGKPQAELWM

-57 TLAGRVQKL
+57 TLAGDVQKL
-66 SVVIDA
+66 STLIER
-72 APAAALGEATRAR
+72 APAAVLGDATVAR

-101 LSIQVHPSKAQAEAG
+101 LSIQVHPSKSQAEAG
-116 FAREEAAGIDPK
+116 FAKEEAAGISPK
-128 ASNRNYKDPN
+128 AANRNYKDPN

-157 AIPAILALFERIKLA
+157 AIPAILALFDAMALPALA
-172 SIADL
+172 EL
-177 VAALATNQNE
+177 TAALRQSQDEA
-187 GGLQHFFHQLL
+187 GLQHFFHQML
-198 ILTGARKEA
+198 ILDGARKEA
-207 ALAALQAYATDH
+207 ALTGLLAYAAAR
-219 QDEETFALITSLAAQ
+219 QDDETFALITSLAAQ

-254 GQAMFLDACTPHAYV
+254 GQAMYLDACTPHAYV

-291 YIDVAELLDCTRCQ
+291 YIDVAELLDCTRCL
-305 PKPDDQILLAPR
+305 PKPDDQILLAPHL
-317 CEGMTGNTVQHFDVP
+317 EGAVQHFEVP

-354 ILFAIDGTVTLK
+354 ILFAIDGTVTLQ
-366 QGGETLRLEKGQSAF
+366 QGEQSLRLEKGQSAF
-381 VPAATGHYQLL
+381 VPAATGSYHLL
-392 AEGRVARAGNRCQDV
+392 AEGRVARAGNRC
-407 PPAQV
+407 
-412 SMTA
+412 

>member
-1 MSSRDLPSFLLMQN
+1 MSSRDLPSFLSMQN
-15 PIQDYD
+15 PIQGYD
-21 WGSHDALTALFGI
+21 WGSHDALTTLFGI
-34 PNPTGKPQAELWM
+34 PNPAGKPQAELWM

-57 TLAGRVQKL
+57 TLAGDVQKL
-66 SVVIDA
+66 STLIER
-72 APAAALGEATRAR
+72 APAAVLGDATVAR

-116 FAREEAAGIDPK
+116 FAKEEAAGIDPK
-128 ASNRNYKDPN
+128 AANRNYKDPN

-157 AIPAILALFERIKLA
+157 AIPAILALFDAMALPALA
-172 SIADL
+172 EL
-177 VAALATNQNE
+177 TAALRQSQDEA
-187 GGLQHFFHQLL
+187 GLQHFFHQML
-198 ILTGARKEA
+198 ILDGARKEE
-207 ALAALQAYATDH
+207 ALAGLLAYAAAH
-219 QDEETFALITSLAAQ
+219 QDEETFALVTSLAAQ

-241 FSPLLLNVVTLKP
+241 FSPLLLNVVTLQP
-254 GQAMFLDACTPHAYV
+254 GQAMYLDACTPHAYV

-291 YIDVAELLDCTRCQ
+291 YIDVAELLGCTRCL
-305 PKPDDQILLAPR
+305 PKPDDQILLSPR
-317 CEGMTGNTVQHFDVP
+317 MEGAVQHYDVP

-354 ILFAIDGTVTLK
+354 ILFAIDGTVILQQGK
-366 QGGETLRLEKGQSAF
+366 QSLRLEKGQSAF
-381 VPAATGHYQLL
+381 IPAATGSYQLL
-392 AEGRVARAGNRCQDV
+392 AEGRVARAGNRC
-407 PPAQV
+407 
-412 SMTA
+412 

>member
-1 MSSRDLPSFLLMQN
+1 MSSSDLPSFLLMQN
-15 PIQDYD
+15 PIQGYD
-21 WGSHDALTALFGI
+21 WGSHDSLTTLFGI
-34 PNPTGKPQAELWM
+34 ANPEGKPQAELWM

-52 GCSEV
+52 GCSDV
-57 TLAGRVQKL
+57 VVAGQTQKL
-66 SVVIDA
+66 STLIER
-72 APAAALGEATRAR
+72 APAAVLGEATLAR

-116 FAREEAAGIDPK
+116 FAKEEAAGIDIK

-157 AIPAILALFERIKLA
+157 AIPAILALFERVNLPV
-172 SIADL
+172 IAEL
-177 VAALATNQNE
+177 TAALAASQN
-187 GGLQHFFHQLL
+187 GAGLQHFFHQLL
-198 ILTGARKEA
+198 VLEGARKEE
-207 ALAALQAYATDH
+207 ALAGLLAFASEH

-291 YIDVAELLDCTRCQ
+291 YIDVAELLDCTRCLA
-305 PKPDDQILLAPR
+305 KPDDQILLAPHV
-317 CEGMTGNTVQHFDVP
+317 EGSVQHFEVP

-339 VYPAGEHALT
+339 VYPAGEHQLT

-354 ILFAIDGTVTLK
+354 ILFAIDATVILK
-366 QGGETLRLEKGQSAF
+366 RGDETLRLEKGQSAF
-381 VPAATGHYQLL
+381 IPAATGSYQLL
-392 AEGRVARAGNRCQDV
+392 AEGRVARAGNR
-407 PPAQV
+407 
-412 SMTA
+412 S

>member
-15 PIQDYD
+15 PIQGYD
-21 WGSHDALTALFGI
+21 WGSHDALTTLFGI
-34 PNPTGKPQAELWM
+34 PNPAGKPQAELWM

-57 TLAGRVQKL
+57 TLAGDVQKL
-66 SVVIDA
+66 STLIER
-72 APAAALGEATRAR
+72 APAAVLGEATQAR

-116 FAREEAAGIDPK
+116 FAREEAAGIDIK

-157 AIPAILALFERIKLA
+157 AIPAILALFERVKLA
-172 SIADL
+172 TIADL
-177 VAALATNQNE
+177 VAALAANQNE
-187 GGLQHFFHQLL
+187 AGLQHFFHQLL
-198 ILTGARKEA
+198 ILTGPRKED
-207 ALAALQAYATDH
+207 ALAGLLAYAAAH
-219 QDEETFALITSLAAQ
+219 QDEETFALVTSLAAQ

-241 FSPLLLNVVTLKP
+241 FSPLLLNVVTLQP
-254 GQAMFLDACTPHAYV
+254 GQAMYLDACTPHAYV

-291 YIDVAELLDCTRCQ
+291 YIDVAELLDCTRFVA
-305 PKPDDQILLAPR
+305 KPNDQILLDPSVDSA
-317 CEGMTGNTVQHFDVP
+317 VQHYDVP

-354 ILFAIDGTVTLK
+354 ILFAIDGTVILQQGK
-366 QGGETLRLEKGQSAF
+366 QSLRLEKGQSAF
-381 VPAATGHYQLL
+381 IPAATGSYQLL
-392 AEGRVARAGNRCQDV
+392 AEGRVARAGNRC
-407 PPAQV
+407 
-412 SMTA
+412 

>member
-1 MSSRDLPSFLLMQN
+1 MSSRDLPSFLSMQN
-15 PIQDYD
+15 PIQGYD
-21 WGSHDALTALFGI
+21 WGSHDALTTLFGI
-34 PNPTGKPQAELWM
+34 PNPAGKPQAELWM

-57 TLAGRVQKL
+57 VLAGQMQKL
-66 SVVIDA
+66 STLIEN
-72 APAAALGEATRAR
+72 APAAVLGEATQTR

-116 FAREEAAGIDPK
+116 FAKEEAAGISPT
-128 ASNRNYKDPN
+128 AANRNYKDPN

-157 AIPAILALFERIKLA
+157 AIPAILALFERVKLPA
-172 SIADL
+172 LAEL
-177 VAALATNQNE
+177 VAALAASQNE
-187 GGLQHFFHQLL
+187 AGLQHFFHQLL
-198 ILTGARKEA
+198 VLEGARKEE
-207 ALAALQAYATDH
+207 ALAGLLAFAAKH

-241 FSPLLLNVVTLKP
+241 FSPLLLNVVTLQP
-254 GQAMFLDACTPHAYV
+254 GQAMYLDACTPHAYV

-291 YIDVAELLDCTRCQ
+291 YIDVAELLDCTRCL

-317 CEGMTGNTVQHFDVP
+317 LEGAVQHFEVP

-339 VYPAGEHALT
+339 VYPAGEHQLT
-349 TASAE
+349 TTSAE
-354 ILFAIDGTVTLK
+354 ILFAIDEAVILK
-366 QGGETLRLEKGQSAF
+366 RGDDTLRLEKGQSAF
-381 VPAATGHYQLL
+381 IPAATGRYQLL
-392 AEGRVARAGNRCQDV
+392 AEGRVARAGNRC
-407 PPAQV
+407 
-412 SMTA
+412 

>member
-1 MSSRDLPSFLLMQN
+1 MSSSVLPSFLLMQN
-15 PIQDYD
+15 PIQGYD
-21 WGSHDALTALFGI
+21 WGSHDSLTTLFGI
-34 PNPTGKPQAELWM
+34 PNPEGKPQAELWM

-52 GCSEV
+52 GCSEI
-57 TLAGRVQKL
+57 TCGDQVQKL
-66 SVVIDA
+66 STLIDS
-72 APAAALGEATRAR
+72 APAAVLGEATLAR

-116 FAREEAAGIDPK
+116 FAKEEAAGISPT
-128 ASNRNYKDPN
+128 AANRNYKDPN

-157 AIPAILALFERIKLA
+157 SIPAILALFERVKLA
-172 SIADL
+172 AIADL
-177 VAALATNQNE
+177 TGALAAAHAANQGE
-187 GGLQHFFHQLL
+187 AGLQHFFQQLL
-198 ILTGARKEA
+198 MLEGVRKEA
-207 ALAALQAYATDH
+207 ALIDLLAYANEH
-219 QDEETFALITSLAAQ
+219 QDEETFALITSLAVQ

-241 FSPLLLNVVTLKP
+241 FSPLLLNVVTLQP

-291 YIDVAELLDCTRCQ
+291 YIDVAELLDCTRCL

-317 CEGMTGNTVQHFDVP
+317 REGAVQHFEVP

-339 VYPAGEHALT
+339 VYPAGEHQLT

-354 ILFAIDGTVTLK
+354 ILFAIDRPVILK
-366 QGGETLRLEKGQSAF
+366 RGDDTLRLEKGQSAF
-381 VPAATGHYQLL
+381 IPATTGSYQLL
-392 AEGRVARAGNRCQDV
+392 AEGRVARAGNRY
-407 PPAQV
+407 
-412 SMTA
+412 

>member
-1 MSSRDLPSFLLMQN
+1 MSSRDLPSFLSMQN
-15 PIQDYD
+15 PIQGYD
-21 WGSHDALTALFGI
+21 WGSHDALTTLFGI
-34 PNPTGKPQAELWM
+34 PNPAGKPQAELWM

-57 TLAGRVQKL
+57 VLAGQAQKL
-66 SVVIDA
+66 STLIEN
-72 APAAALGEATRAR
+72 APAAVLGEATQAR

-116 FAREEAAGIDPK
+116 FAKEEAAGISPT
-128 ASNRNYKDPN
+128 AANRNYKDPN

-157 AIPAILALFERIKLA
+157 AIPAILALFERVKLPA
-172 SIADL
+172 LAEL
-177 VAALATNQNE
+177 VAALAASQNE
-187 GGLQHFFHQLL
+187 AGLQHFFHQLL
-198 ILTGARKEA
+198 VLEGAHKEE
-207 ALAALQAYATDH
+207 ALAGLLAFAAAH

-241 FSPLLLNVVTLKP
+241 FSPLLLNVVTLQP
-254 GQAMFLDACTPHAYV
+254 GQAMYLDACTPHAYV

-291 YIDVAELLDCTRCQ
+291 YIDVTELLACTRCL

-317 CEGMTGNTVQHFDVP
+317 MKGAVQHFEVP

-339 VYPAGEHALT
+339 VYPAGEHQLT

-354 ILFAIDGTVTLK
+354 ILFAIDEAVILK
-366 QGGETLRLEKGQSAF
+366 RGDDTLRLEKGQSAF
-381 VPAATGHYQLL
+381 IPAATGRYQLL
-392 AEGRVARAGNRCQDV
+392 AEGRVARAGNRC
-407 PPAQV
+407 
-412 SMTA
+412 

>member
-1 MSSRDLPSFLLMQN
+1 MSSRDLPSFLSMQN
-15 PIQDYD
+15 PIQGYD
-21 WGSHDALTALFGI
+21 WGSHDALTTLFGI
-34 PNPTGKPQAELWM
+34 PNPAGKPQAELWM

-57 TLAGRVQKL
+57 VLAGQTQKL
-66 SVVIDA
+66 STLIER
-72 APAAALGEATRAR
+72 APAAVLGEATQTR

-116 FAREEAAGIDPK
+116 FAKEEAAGISPK
-128 ASNRNYKDPN
+128 AANRNYKDPN

-157 AIPAILALFERIKLA
+157 AIPAILALFERVKLPTLA
-172 SIADL
+172 EL
-177 VAALATNQNE
+177 VAALAASQNE
-187 GGLQHFFHQLL
+187 AGLQHFFHQLL
-198 ILTGARKEA
+198 VLEGARKEE
-207 ALAALQAYATDH
+207 ALAGLQAFAAKH

-241 FSPLLLNVVTLKP
+241 FSPLLLNVVTLQP
-254 GQAMFLDACTPHAYV
+254 GQAMYLDACTPHAYV

-291 YIDVAELLDCTRCQ
+291 YIDVAELLDCTRCL

-317 CEGMTGNTVQHFDVP
+317 MDGAVQHFEVP

-339 VYPAGEHALT
+339 VYPAGEHQLT

-354 ILFAIDGTVTLK
+354 ILFAIDEAVILK
-366 QGGETLRLEKGQSAF
+366 RGDDTLRLEKGQSAF
-381 VPAATGHYQLL
+381 IPAATGRYQLL
-392 AEGRVARAGNRCQDV
+392 AEGRVARAGNRC
-407 PPAQV
+407 
-412 SMTA
+412 

>member
-15 PIQDYD
+15 PIQGYD
-21 WGSHDALTALFGI
+21 WGSHDSLTTLFGI

-57 TLAGRVQKL
+57 TLVGSTQKL
-66 SVVIDA
+66 SAVIDT
-72 APAAALGEATRAR
+72 APAAALGEATVTH

-116 FAREEAAGIDPK
+116 FAKEEAAGIPIK
-128 ASNRNYKDPN
+128 AGNRNYKDPN

-143 VFALTPYQAMNGFR
+143 VFALTAYQAMNGFR
-157 AIPAILALFERIKLA
+157 AIPAILALFERVKLA
-172 SIADL
+172 AIADL
-177 VAALATNQNE
+177 VAAFAANQNE
-187 GGLQHFFHQLL
+187 AGLQHFFHKLL
-198 ILTGARKEA
+198 ILQGARKED
-207 ALAALQAYATDH
+207 ALTGLLTYASAH
-219 QDEETFALITSLAAQ
+219 QDEETFALITNLAAQ

-241 FSPLLLNVVTLKP
+241 FSPLLLNVVTLQP

-291 YIDVAELLDCTRCQ
+291 YIDVAELLDCTRCL

-317 CEGMTGNTVQHFDVP
+317 VEGAVQHFDEP

-339 VYPAGEHALT
+339 VYPAGEHGLT

-366 QGGETLRLEKGQSAF
+366 QGDETLRLEKGQSAF

-392 AEGRVARAGNRCQDV
+392 AEGRVARAGNRC
-407 PPAQV
+407 
-412 SMTA
+412 